1 MPEWKLVSGETL
13 KIRKKKATFAII
25 FISIFI
31 IIGIVTFSYLRLKS
45 SRESAAVSCIE
56 EDIKKGSVSGKNREK
71 LESYLSEEGQDVSYY
86 FIKGYLDYQDANM
99 RWQLKI
105 SNWQAKSMTDTD
117 DSFKNIYLYF
127 LELRPGRNG
136 RD

>member
-1 MPEWKLVSGETL
+1 MLPEWKLVSGETL

-56 EDIKKGSVSGKNREK
+56 EDIKKAV
-71 LESYLSEEGQDVSYY
+71 
-86 FIKGYLDYQDANM
+86 
-99 RWQLKI
+99 
-105 SNWQAKSMTDTD
+105 
-117 DSFKNIYLYF
+117 F
-127 LELRPGRNG
+127 LEKTEKSWNLICQKQDKKRHITL
-136 RD
+136 